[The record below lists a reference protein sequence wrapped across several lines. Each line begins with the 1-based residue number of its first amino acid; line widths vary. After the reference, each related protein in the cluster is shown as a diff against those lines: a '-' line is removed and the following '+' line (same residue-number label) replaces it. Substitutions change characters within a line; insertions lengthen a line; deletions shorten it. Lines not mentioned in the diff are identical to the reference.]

1 MTAQAP
7 VRVGSSPGFR
17 PPPARD
23 TSAAPAGVGT
33 AVAALCGLLLL
44 VPWQTESTRTQLG
57 YLDFSWVWA
66 LSDAFAH
73 GRIFGRDLVFT
84 AGPLGFLGPRA
95 FVPETGALLWI
106 WWTAIA
112 LVWSALLWRQL
123 ARSVANPALR
133 IGLFA
138 WSILCAALSSDAFFL
153 AIPILAG
160 AIAVTRANDD
170 GVSIDMLGV
179 SSLLAVGALVKFSFL
194 VAGAAA
200 IGIVSLWDLSRRRW
214 PLAGVVFV
222 ATFLLMWTVCGQPI
236 AALPAFIKT
245 SLQVASGYTP
255 TMSLSS
261 GDRRA
266 LYGAIVTMM
275 LGVVITARI
284 TSKRRS
290 LAYGTLALIWL
301 AMCVLV
307 AKASFA
313 RFDPVHE
320 VIAPLWAASSLP
332 TLWAATLLF
341 DAGTST
347 SAMLAL
353 MLIGGAV
360 SSELA
365 LRHAERPG
373 LLSSAIDVPSRVLRS
388 IRSLANPRSALAR
401 EQRSFDA
408 MRGEEIARTPLPQI
422 AGTVDVYPSD
432 VSALLSHGFSYD
444 PRPMLQSYAAYTP
457 RLAELNAAHL
467 RGDKAPAN
475 LLFDIAPIDAR
486 LASMEDGLSWIEIWR
501 RYSVSADT
509 GGFLWLQRRPKPLG
523 VAAPRLLST
532 MSATIG
538 VPFKLPDVACGGV
551 MAAFELRSTLR
562 YRVGSLFWKA
572 PELAVRLSPGD
583 RDKRVEP
590 TLLGT
595 PFLISPRIETRKDF
609 AGFMQT
615 ATVAANDARPTSA
628 ELRVL
633 SSHPERYFAPNF
645 SVRFFSVQPVESC
658 GGAGAVAP

>member
-17 PPPARD
+17 PPPARA
-23 TSAAPAGVGT
+23 TNGAPAGVGT
-33 AVAALCGLLLL
+33 AVAALCGLLLI

-73 GRIFGRDLVFT
+73 GRVFGRDLVFT

-95 FVPETGALLWI
+95 YVPETGALLWI
-106 WWTAIA
+106 WWSAIA

-123 ARSVANPALR
+123 GRSVANPALR
-133 IGLFA
+133 VGFFA
-138 WSILCAALSSDAFFL
+138 WTLLCAVLSSDAFFL

-160 AIAVTRANDD
+160 AITVTRANDD

-179 SSLLAVGALVKFSFL
+179 SALLAVGALVKFSFL

-200 IGIVSLWDLSRRRW
+200 IGVLSLWDLSRRRW
-214 PLAGVVFV
+214 PLAGVVFL
-222 ATFLLMWTVCGQPI
+222 ATFMVLWLGCGQPI
-236 AALPAFIKT
+236 GALADFTKT
-245 SLQVASGYTP
+245 SLQVAGGYTP

-266 LYGAIVTMM
+266 LYVVIATMM
-275 LGVVITARI
+275 LGIVITVWI
-284 TSKRRS
+284 TLKRRS
-290 LAYGTLALIWL
+290 LPFATLTLIWL

-320 VIAPLWAASSLP
+320 VIAPLWAASSIP
-332 TLWAATLLF
+332 TLWAATLAF
-341 DAGTST
+341 DAGMST
-347 SAMLAL
+347 SAVLAV

-360 SSELA
+360 SSEFA

-373 LLSSAIDVPSRVLRS
+373 VLSSAIGVPSRVLHA
-388 IRSLANPRSALAR
+388 IRTLVNPPSALAR
-401 EQRSFDA
+401 ERRSFDA
-408 MRGEEIARTPLPQI
+408 MRNEEVARTPLPEI
-422 AGTVDVYPSD
+422 TGTVDVYPSD
-432 VSALLSHGFSYD
+432 VSALLSHGLAYD

-475 LLFDIAPIDAR
+475 LLFDIAPIDVR

-501 RYSVSADT
+501 RYSFAEDT
-509 GGFLWLQRRPKPLG
+509 GGFLWLQRRSKALAL
-523 VAAPRLLST
+523 AAPRLLST
-532 MSATIG
+532 TTATIG
-538 VPFKLPDVACGGV
+538 IPFKLPEVDCGGI
-551 MAAFELRSTLR
+551 MAAFDLRPTLR

-572 PELAVRLSPGD
+572 PELAVRLSPGGH
-583 RDKRVEP
+583 DKRVEP

-595 PFLISPRIETRKDF
+595 PFLIAPRVDTRKDF
-609 AGFMQT
+609 ASFMQT
-615 ATVAANDARPTSA
+615 GTVAANHARPTSA
-628 ELRVL
+628 ELHVL
-633 SSHPERYFAPNF
+633 SSYPERYFARNF

-658 GGAGAVAP
+658 GGSGAVAP